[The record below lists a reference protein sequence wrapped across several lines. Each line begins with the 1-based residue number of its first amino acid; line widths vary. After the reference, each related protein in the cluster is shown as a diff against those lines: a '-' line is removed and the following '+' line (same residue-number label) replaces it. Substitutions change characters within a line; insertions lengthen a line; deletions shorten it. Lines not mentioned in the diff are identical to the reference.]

1 MSPSTRHLRHLLA
14 AGLVLLGLSDA
25 VAADVELVMVE
36 ERGCAYCAAWNA
48 EVGPI
53 YGKTAEGRFAPL
65 RRIGISD
72 AALVDQLALVSR
84 PVFTPTFILVEDGRE
99 LGRIEG
105 YPGDA
110 FFWGL
115 LGGLLAEQ
123 TDFPGS

>member
-1 MSPSTRHLRHLLA
+1 MNASTRHLRDLVA
-14 AGLVLLGLSDA
+14 AGLVLLAMSGP
-25 VAADVELVMVE
+25 AAAEVELVMVE

-48 EVGPI
+48 EIGPI

-65 RRIGISD
+65 RRIELND
-72 AALVDQLALVSR
+72 PALANELSLASR
-84 PVFTPTFILVEDGRE
+84 PVFTPTFILVDDGRE

-115 LGGLLAEQ
+115 LGGLLADQ
-123 TDFPGS
+123 TAFPGS

>member
-1 MSPSTRHLRHLLA
+1 MNASTRHLRHLLA
-14 AGLVLLGLSDA
+14 AGLVLLGLSGPA
-25 VAADVELVMVE
+25 AADVELVMVE

-48 EVGPI
+48 EVGLI

-65 RRIGISD
+65 RRVEISD
-72 AALVDQLALVSR
+72 AALLDQLTLVSR
-84 PVFTPTFILVEDGRE
+84 PVFTPTFILVDDGRE

-115 LGGLLAEQ
+115 LGGLLAAQ